1 MKPGNTKEGRYHCT
15 IDLLFDW
22 FGISCMTDNFCFY
35 LQNRLIQTSQTG
47 GQLYSDTSPLWY
59 SLMKQIDTRFGGF
72 EPVAF
77 FCSGLQLPRSEQRVW
92 KKHFRFRA
100 HLQSGN
106 ELIQLFCAVFYAL
119 VKQTRGRRD
128 SQHRDTKLN
137 NTQNNDN
144 NQNTIRHKSALI
156 LTTLCTMTL
165 IKMTFNRKTLSI
177 TSLSR
182 MT

>member
-1 MKPGNTKEGRYHCT
+1 MKPGNTKEGRYHST

-35 LQNRLIQTSQTG
+35 LQNRQIQTSQTG
-47 GQLYSDTSPLWY
+47 GQWYSDTSPFGIPWWNRE
-59 SLMKQIDTRFGGF
+59 TRALAGLSRLL
-72 EPVAF
+72 F

-106 ELIQLFCAVFYAL
+106 ELIQLFCAIFYAF
-119 VKQTRGRRD
+119 VKQTRGCRD
-128 SQHRDTKLN
+128 SQHYDTKLN

-144 NQNTIRHKSALI
+144 NQNVIWY
-156 LTTLCTMTL
+156 
-165 IKMTFNRKTLSI
+165 
-177 TSLSR
+177 
-182 MT
+182 